1 MKREESLGYVV
12 NHVARQMARALR
24 DAIAPYGVVPGQ
36 FAQLLALYEQDQVTQ
51 QELSEI
57 VEVEQPTMAN
67 TLRRMERDGLIE
79 RVSHPDDGR
88 KQLIV
93 LTDRARDLEADLTA
107 AAQRVN
113 DQAMASLSDAQRR
126 TILRLLHEV
135 SGAVD
140 GDNDQL
146 V

>member
-12 NHVARQMARALR
+12 NHVARQMARGLR

-36 FAQLLALYEQDQVTQ
+36 FAQLLALYEQDHVTQ

-93 LTDRARDLEADLTA
+93 LTDRARGLEADLTA

-113 DQAMASLSDAQRR
+113 DHAMATLSDARRR
-126 TILRLLHEV
+126 TLLGLLHEV

-140 GDNDQL
+140 GYND
-146 V
+146 